1 MRVIRRDWSKLERA
15 AHFAHTGRRP
25 GTLAGSYVSD
35 LAALGKAI
43 VLCLSCATKFN
54 AERVG
59 YSTSEKIPVCRGR
72 CDGCKRFS
80 NNARLF
86 MKG

>member
-1 MRVIRRDWSKLERA
+1 MRIIRQDWSKLERA
-15 AHFAHTGRRP
+15 AHFAHAGRRP

-43 VLCLSCATKFN
+43 VLCLSCAPKFD
-54 AERVG
+54 AGRAG
-59 YSTSEKIPVCRGR
+59 YSTSEKIPVCQGT
-72 CDGCKRFS
+72 CDGCKRYAT
-80 NNARLF
+80 NARLF